1 MNTNIQQYEIWE
13 LFTISLFRKVPS
25 GNVTWILHLLKVSV
39 FPFIPQIKFRR
50 RPYYYVFN
58 MILPCGFV
66 SLVALLTFFLP
77 PESGEKISLGI
88 TVLLSL
94 TVFLLLVA
102 ETMPP
107 TSAVPVV
114 GKINVNGSAVLRL
127 QSTVNIFQST
137 SVTDWFL
144 SSHCFS

>member
-1 MNTNIQQYEIWE
+1 M
-13 LFTISLFRKVPS
+13 
-25 GNVTWILHLLKVSV
+25 
-39 FPFIPQIKFRR
+39 
-50 RPYYYVFN
+50 
-58 MILPCGFV
+58 
-66 SLVALLTFFLP
+66 VALLTFFLP

-114 GKINVNGSAVLRL
+114 GKIPFIYL
-127 QSTVNIFQST
+127 QAKRRTWFKLNSVWVMLIVFIISTINPEKRRSLTYFKR
-137 SVTDWFL
+137 
-144 SSHCFS
+144 